1 MLRTGVIWKSGVGW
15 WWVTNRSEWL
25 LELLTELKIQI
36 LKGEVGP
43 ILYWLLLAGS
53 SHQIIKFIIFSS
65 SYLFQAAVCLVNHH
79 HQYHEHRHHLH
90 DHHQQHHKGWV
101 RFLTMQHQT
110 VTPPQTSTTMNL
122 SSSGERRCPCLS
134 SPWSS
139 RLSTSTR
146 CRAIPARWSP
156 DQRHRPEGSTLV
168 LLKPWSFTTHPSSGW
183 RHSSRYSS
191 LHHTLPSSSPG
202 SL

>member
-1 MLRTGVIWKSGVGW
+1 MRQTVGKVLAETTSCVNIEHPWSGII
-15 WWVTNRSEWL
+15 TKFIRMRI
-25 LELLTELKIQI
+25 KIQI

-101 RFLTMQHQT
+101 WFPTMQHQAMT
-110 VTPPQTSTTMNL
+110 SPQTSTTINL
-122 SSSGERRCPCLS
+122 SSLQVNVDVLVWPRHGALDCQRRRGVGS
-134 SPWSS
+134 S
-139 RLSTSTR
+139 
-146 CRAIPARWSP
+146 
-156 DQRHRPEGSTLV
+156 
-168 LLKPWSFTTHPSSGW
+168 
-183 RHSSRYSS
+183 
-191 LHHTLPSSSPG
+191 
-202 SL
+202 